1 MKIAIFGGSFNP
13 IHNAH
18 IKLAQRFVNEVKLDK
33 VAFVPTHITPLKNN
47 TAIVLSE
54 HRFNMCELALKDYE
68 NFFVSDV
75 EIKREGM
82 SYSSD
87 TIAYFK
93 EQYPND
99 ELFFIMGADMFLTL
113 EKWHEF
119 EYIFNN
125 VTILTAPRDGCD
137 YDDLMEKYNIPLEN
151 VYRHFD
157 VTGKLCPRYMV
168 DTVKWAEFKSRL
180 RQRAADNIP
189 APYARDAVRWAKSH
203 DIIAGNTDADLML
216 TKPLTRQQF
225 MVMLYRYH
233 QRFYK

>member
-18 IKLAQRFVNEVKLDK
+18 IKLAQRFVSEVELDK

-47 TAIVLSE
+47 SAIVSSE
-54 HRFNMCELALKDYE
+54 HRFNMCELALKGYE
-68 NFFVSDV
+68 NFFVSDA
-75 EIKREGM
+75 EIKREGT

-93 EQYPND
+93 EQYPDD

-119 EYIFNN
+119 EYIFSN

-137 YDDLMEKYNIPLEN
+137 YDDLMKKYDYYKKYNCN
-151 VYRHFD
+151 VYITKEYIEDLSSTFLRERIVNNAD
-157 VTGKLCPRYMV
+157 VSAYVNPNVITYINEHG
-168 DTVKWAEFKSRL
+168 
-180 RQRAADNIP
+180 
-189 APYARDAVRWAKSH
+189 
-203 DIIAGNTDADLML
+203 
-216 TKPLTRQQF
+216 
-225 MVMLYRYH
+225 LYR
-233 QRFYK
+233 

>member
-47 TAIVLSE
+47 IAIVLSE

-137 YDDLMEKYNIPLEN
+137 YDDLMEKYNYYKKYNCSAYITKEYIEDLSSTFLRERIVSNADVSAYINPN
-151 VYRHFD
+151 V
-157 VTGKLCPRYMV
+157 
-168 DTVKWAEFKSRL
+168 
-180 RQRAADNIP
+180 
-189 APYARDAVRWAKSH
+189 
-203 DIIAGNTDADLML
+203 IIYINEHG
-216 TKPLTRQQF
+216 
-225 MVMLYRYH
+225 LYR
-233 QRFYK
+233 

>member
-137 YDDLMEKYNIPLEN
+137 YDDLMEKYNYYKKYNCSAYITKEYIEDLSSTFLRERIVSNADVSAYINPN
-151 VYRHFD
+151 V
-157 VTGKLCPRYMV
+157 
-168 DTVKWAEFKSRL
+168 
-180 RQRAADNIP
+180 
-189 APYARDAVRWAKSH
+189 
-203 DIIAGNTDADLML
+203 IIYINEHG
-216 TKPLTRQQF
+216 
-225 MVMLYRYH
+225 LYR
-233 QRFYK
+233 

>member
-47 TAIVLSE
+47 IAIVLSE
-54 HRFNMCELALKDYE
+54 HRFSMCELALKDYE

-137 YDDLMEKYNIPLEN
+137 YDDLMEKYNYYKKYNCSAYITKEYIEDLSSTFLRERIVSNADVSAYINPN
-151 VYRHFD
+151 V
-157 VTGKLCPRYMV
+157 
-168 DTVKWAEFKSRL
+168 
-180 RQRAADNIP
+180 
-189 APYARDAVRWAKSH
+189 
-203 DIIAGNTDADLML
+203 IIYINEHG
-216 TKPLTRQQF
+216 
-225 MVMLYRYH
+225 LYR
-233 QRFYK
+233 

>member
-137 YDDLMEKYNIPLEN
+137 YDDLMEKYNYYKKYNCRAYITKEYIEDLSSTFLRERIVSNADVSAYINPN
-151 VYRHFD
+151 V
-157 VTGKLCPRYMV
+157 
-168 DTVKWAEFKSRL
+168 
-180 RQRAADNIP
+180 
-189 APYARDAVRWAKSH
+189 
-203 DIIAGNTDADLML
+203 IIYINEHG
-216 TKPLTRQQF
+216 
-225 MVMLYRYH
+225 LYR
-233 QRFYK
+233 